1 MFARV
6 IEIKTKPGKAVELC
20 HNIHD
25 QVLSLLKAQPGF
37 VDEIVLIS
45 ETEEDKVL
53 AVSFWA
59 TRKEEESYA
68 HEHFKQVSE
77 VIKQHAHAAPKVHKF
92 LVDSSTAHHIAK
104 AAGK

>member
-20 HNIHD
+20 HSIHD
-25 QVLSLLKAQPGF
+25 KILSLLKAQPGF

-53 AVSFWA
+53 AVSFWN
-59 TRKEEESYA
+59 TRAEEERYA
-68 HEHFKQVSE
+68 QEHYKQVNE
-77 VIKQHAHAAPKVHKF
+77 VIQQHISVKPAVHKY
-92 LVDSSTAHHIAK
+92 LVDSSTAHKIAK

>member
-6 IEIKTKPGKAVELC
+6 IEIKTKPGKAPELC
-20 HNIHD
+20 HSIHD
-25 QVLSLLKAQPGF
+25 SILELLKSQPGF

-53 AVSFWA
+53 AVSFWKS
-59 TRKEEESYA
+59 RDEEERYA
-68 HEHFKQVSE
+68 HEHYKRVNELIQ
-77 VIKQHAHAAPKVHKF
+77 QHIHVAPKVHRF
-92 LVDSSTAHHIAK
+92 LVDTSTAHKIAK

>member
-6 IEIKTKPGKAVELC
+6 IEIKTKAGKAPDLC
-20 HNIHD
+20 HAIHD
-25 QVLSLLKAQPGF
+25 KVLSVLKAQPGF

-53 AVSFWA
+53 AISFWK
-59 TRKEEESYA
+59 TREDEQKYSA
-68 HEHFKQVSE
+68 EHAKQVAE
-77 VIKQHAHAAPKVHKF
+77 IVKNEIHAAPTVHRF
-92 LVDSSTAHHIAK
+92 LVDSSTAHKIAK

>member
-25 QVLSLLKAQPGF
+25 KVLSLLKAQAGF
-37 VDEIVLIS
+37 IDEIVLIS

-59 TRKEEESYA
+59 TRADEERYA
-68 HEHFKQVSE
+68 HEHFNQVSQ
-77 VIKQHAHAAPKVHKF
+77 VIHQHIPAAPKVHKF
-92 LVDSSTAHHIAK
+92 QVDSSTAHRITK